1 MYSLEGLVIAIGFI
15 VVMRVA
21 IVGTLNEVRHYRM
34 IREYKRLFPE
44 VWGK

>member
-1 MYSLEGLVIAIGFI
+1 MFSIEGLIIAVGFI

-21 IVGTLNEVRHYRM
+21 TVGTLKEVRHYRM

>member
-1 MYSLEGLVIAIGFI
+1 MYSLEGLIIAIGFI

-21 IVGTLNEVRHYRM
+21 TVGTLNEVRQYRM

>member
-1 MYSLEGLVIAIGFI
+1 MYSIEGLIIAIGFI
-15 VVMRVA
+15 IVLRVA
-21 IVGTLNEVRHYRM
+21 IVGTLDQVKHYRM

>member
-1 MYSLEGLVIAIGFI
+1 MFSIEGLIIAIGFI

-21 IVGTLNEVRHYRM
+21 IVGTLKEVRHNRM

>member
-1 MYSLEGLVIAIGFI
+1 MYSVEGLIIAIGFI

-21 IVGTLNEVRHYRM
+21 IVGTLKELQYNKM
-34 IREYKRLFPE
+34 IREYERLFPE

>member
-1 MYSLEGLVIAIGFI
+1 MYSIEGLIIAIGFI

-21 IVGTLNEVRHYRM
+21 TVGTLNEVRQYRM
-34 IREYKRLFPE
+34 IKEYKRLFPE

>member
-1 MYSLEGLVIAIGFI
+1 MFSIEGLIIAIGFI
-15 VVMRVA
+15 LVMRVA

-34 IREYKRLFPE
+34 VREYRKLFPE

>member
-21 IVGTLNEVRHYRM
+21 TVGTLNEVRHYRM

>member
-1 MYSLEGLVIAIGFI
+1 MFSIEGLIITIGFI
-15 VVMRVA
+15 IVLRVA
-21 IVGTLNEVRHYRM
+21 IVGTLKEVRHNRM

>member
-21 IVGTLNEVRHYRM
+21 IVGTLNEVRQYRM
-34 IREYKRLFPE
+34 IKEYKRLFPE

>member
-21 IVGTLNEVRHYRM
+21 TVGTLNEVRQYRM
-34 IREYKRLFPE
+34 IKEYKRLFPE

>member
-1 MYSLEGLVIAIGFI
+1 MFSVEGLIIAIGFI

-21 IVGTLNEVRHYRM
+21 IVGTLKELQYNKM
-34 IREYKRLFPE
+34 IREYERLFPE